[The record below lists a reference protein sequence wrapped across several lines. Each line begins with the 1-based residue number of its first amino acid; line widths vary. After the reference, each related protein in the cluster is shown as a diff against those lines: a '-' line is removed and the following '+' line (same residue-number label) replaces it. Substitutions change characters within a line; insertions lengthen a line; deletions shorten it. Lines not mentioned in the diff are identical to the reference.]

1 MRDKNVYAQTR
12 REDLTALRNPDG
24 DPVLLPLGG
33 GREVSVNVRH
43 SQRARRILLHVGVYD
58 GKVELVLPPGASRRE
73 GLNFARTQTRWIS
86 GQLAKIGGGVPFA
99 DGTAFPL
106 LDRRITIRRRDA
118 RSALPVLCEDELLVG
133 GRDDTL
139 PARVKRWVRSR
150 ALEEIK
156 PRAHRM
162 GAEIGRLPVCISM
175 RDTRSRWG
183 SCSRAGNLNFSW
195 RLVMAPEHVLEYV
208 VAHEVA
214 HLRELN
220 HSDRFWAVVDTLCDD
235 VPRAR
240 NWLRKHG
247 AELHRYGRDMT

>member
-1 MRDKNVYAQTR
+1 MTVILPPVT
-12 REDLTALRNPDG
+12 E
-24 DPVLLPLGG
+24 PVLLSLGD
-33 GREVSVNVRH
+33 GRDIAVNIRR
-43 SQRARRILLHVGVYD
+43 SRRARRILLHVGVYD

-73 GLNFARTQTRWIS
+73 GLSFAHTQTRWIA
-86 GQLAKIGGGVPFA
+86 GQLAKIGGGLPFV
-99 DGTAFPL
+99 DGTSFPL
-106 LDRRITIRRRDA
+106 LDRRITIRRQDG
-118 RSALPVLCEDELLVG
+118 RSAVPVLLDDELLVG
-133 GRDDTL
+133 GRHDTL
-139 PARVKRWVRSR
+139 PARVKRWVRAQ

-162 GAEIGRLPVCISM
+162 GTEIGRLPVRISM

-195 RLVMAPEHVLEYV
+195 RLVMAPEYVLHYV

-240 NWLRKHG
+240 GWLRKHG
-247 AELHRYGRDMT
+247 AELHRYGRDIP

>member
-1 MRDKNVYAQTR
+1 MIAAPDPVI
-12 REDLTALRNPDG
+12 LALPDG
-24 DPVLLPLGG
+24 NG
-33 GREVSVNVRH
+33 VSVNIRH
-43 SQRARRILLHVGVYD
+43 STRARRILLHVGVYD

-73 GLNFARTQTRWIS
+73 GLGFARTQAGWIA

-99 DGTAFPL
+99 DGSNFPL
-106 LDRRITIRRRDA
+106 LDETITIRRHDS
-118 RSALPVLCEDELLVG
+118 RSALPILKDGELLVG

-139 PARVKRWVRSR
+139 PSRVKRWVRAR
-150 ALEEIK
+150 ALDEIK

-162 GAEIGRLPVCISM
+162 GVEIGKSPARISM

-183 SCSRAGNLNFSW
+183 SCSRTGNLNFSW
-195 RLVMAPEHVLEYV
+195 RLVMAPEFVLNYV

-220 HSDRFWAVVDTLCDD
+220 HSDRFWAVVDSICDD

-240 NWLRKHG
+240 RWLRKNG
-247 AELHRYGRDMT
+247 ADLHRYGRETDTA

>member
-1 MRDKNVYAQTR
+1 MTVFLHQGTEPDLLSLGDGNEIPVNIR
-12 REDLTALRNPDG
+12 R
-24 DPVLLPLGG
+24 
-33 GREVSVNVRH
+33 

-73 GLNFARTQTRWIS
+73 GLSFARTQTRWIA

-99 DGTAFPL
+99 NGTTFPL
-106 LDRRITIRRRDA
+106 LDRQITIRRQEG
-118 RSALPVLCEDELLVG
+118 RSALPVLRNNELLVG

-139 PARVKRWVRSR
+139 PARVKRWVRAQ

-156 PRAHRM
+156 PCAHQM
-162 GAEIGRLPVCISM
+162 GAEIGRLPARISM

-195 RLVMAPEHVLEYV
+195 RLVMAPEYVLEYV

-220 HSDRFWAVVDTLCDD
+220 HSNRFWAVVDTLCDD

-240 NWLRKHG
+240 GWLRKHG
-247 AELHRYGRDMT
+247 AELHRYGRYIV

>member
-1 MRDKNVYAQTR
+1 MIA
-12 REDLTALRNPDG
+12 ALKPAPDA
-24 DPVLLPLGG
+24 VLLALGNG
-33 GREVSVNVRH
+33 DEVPVIIRR

-73 GLNFARTQTRWIS
+73 GLSFARTQTRWIA
-86 GQLAKIGGGVPFA
+86 GQLARIGGGVPFA
-99 DGTAFPL
+99 DGMSFPL
-106 LDRRITIRRRDA
+106 LDDLITIRRHDI
-118 RSALPVLCEDELLVG
+118 RSALPVLQDNNLLVG

-139 PARVKRWVRSR
+139 PARVKRWVRNQ

-162 GAEIGRLPVCISM
+162 GEEIGRLPARISM

-195 RLVMAPEHVLEYV
+195 RLVMAPEYVLNYV

-220 HSDRFWAVVDTLCDD
+220 HSDRFWAVVDTLCDE
-235 VPRAR
+235 VPHAR
-240 NWLRKHG
+240 RWLTKHG
-247 AELHRYGRDMT
+247 AELHRYGRESG